1 VTLSDPGQNTT
12 YPEVVTD
19 GSTITAVWQY
29 VDDSNNDRVQSASSS
44 DGGASWGA
52 PVTLSDPGQNGQNPQ
67 VVTDGSTITAVW
79 SRYDGSN
86 KRVQSASSSDGG
98 ASWGA
103 PVTLSDP
110 GQNAQSAQVVTDGST
125 ITAVW
130 QRYDGSNNRVQS
142 ASSLDGGASWGAPVT
157 LSDPGQGAY
166 DAQVVTDGIT
176 ITAVW
181 SRYDGSND
189 RVQASSLPAVTP
201 ELADTGIDGAM
212 VVPLGVGASGL
223 VVAGMATLLVMRRR
237 SV

>member
-1 VTLSDPGQNTT
+1 
-12 YPEVVTD
+12 
-19 GSTITAVWQY
+19 
-29 VDDSNNDRVQSASSS
+29 
-44 DGGASWGA
+44 
-52 PVTLSDPGQNGQNPQ
+52 VTLSDPGQNGQNPQ
-67 VVTDGSTITAVW
+67 VVTAGSTITAVW

-86 KRVQSASSSDGG
+86 KRVQSASSSE
-98 ASWGA
+98 
-103 PVTLSDP
+103 
-110 GQNAQSAQVVTDGST
+110 
-125 ITAVW
+125 
-130 QRYDGSNNRVQS
+130 
-142 ASSLDGGASWGAPVT
+142 GGASWGAPVT

-201 ELADTGIDGAM
+201 ELADTGIDGAL

-237 SV
+237 KRVAI